1 MALGLQQSLLMP
13 LLTRMPRQRV
23 KIQVVCLAAGAVPAA
38 VLRQNGVPVHDVALS
53 RHKFSVKGF
62 AELVKAAQA
71 FRPDVI
77 HAWGY
82 TAQIVSNAVRKRCD
96 RKTKL
101 IWTIANTVPLAR
113 NAGLIDRRKVKSAAQ
128 RAAAAD
134 RIVYASE
141 AGAWQHRRAGF
152 PESDSHT
159 IPPGIDATRFKPDPA
174 ARLKIRQQLQLGP
187 EAFVIGMVAPFQ
199 PEYDHATFLK
209 AIGELI
215 KGNPHIAVVLAGH
228 GVQKG
233 NAPLMALLGGG
244 TLATRTQLL
253 GEWSDLASL
262 FNACDVVCSSAL
274 NDGSRMTLV
283 AAMLCGV
290 PCVATGMGAQG
301 EVIGQHGIAIEP
313 GSAAA
318 FAKGITRV
326 LQLAPDK
333 RAAMAQGA
341 RKHALQSYVYVRSLQ
356 KYLQL
361 YYDLIGRQSLVA
373 DEMPAPQIDA
383 SVPVPAKVGAA
394 AAKKPTVTLAE
405 LADPDSLETKVAEH
419 SAESLPKWRLE
430 QEEQRAKRE
439 RDMSQLI
446 ASAQS
451 SGDVLQV
458 FEAAMAKPETRAP
471 SPMSERARGVA
482 EEVEELLSMEA
493 IATPAVGFTRA
504 AAAQPKSVTPEPV
517 KAPDVTAAPPVIT
530 VTVAPPIATVTAAP
544 PPTAT
549 VTSAPPAASVTPVQP
564 KPVEHVPSQVSV
576 EPIQRTPVW
585 VAEQVL
591 VAALATIRPSSAQP
605 ESATSSAMV
614 DAVASLK
621 PEPTVA
627 PILEPPV
634 ILTPK
639 PAVIEPPKP
648 TVIEAPKPAV
658 AQASAPAVMQTPEP
672 ASVTQPL
679 AALALLESSS
689 EQPIQLTLLDG
700 GDEAPAPEHSSQ
712 LELLPLPA
720 EERKR
725 AVGDPT

>member
-23 KIQVVCLAAGAVPAA
+23 KTQVVCLAAGAVPAA

-62 AELVKAAQA
+62 AELVKAAKA

-318 FAKGITRV
+318 FAKGIMRV

-341 RKHALQSYVYVRSLQ
+341 RKHALQNYVYVRSLQ
-356 KYLQL
+356 QYLQL

-446 ASAQS
+446 ANSQS

-493 IATPAVGFTRA
+493 IATPAVGSTRA

-517 KAPDVTAAPPVIT
+517 KAPDVTAAPPT
-530 VTVAPPIATVTAAP
+530 AAVTA
-544 PPTAT
+544 
-549 VTSAPPAASVTPVQP
+549 APPAASVTPVQP
-564 KPVEHVPSQVSV
+564 KPVELVPSQVSV
-576 EPIQRTPVW
+576 EPIQRTPVG

-591 VAALATIRPSSAQP
+591 VAALATIRPASVRP
-605 ESATSSAMV
+605 ESATSSATV

-658 AQASAPAVMQTPEP
+658 VQASAPAVVQTPEP

-725 AVGDPT
+725 AVGDST